1 MKKKRLLASLLASL
15 TVATALPFSLGSHF
29 QTQAYAK
36 TTAKKTVIS
45 RIQKTPD
52 LNPTSSVRSFS
63 KATYS
68 QYKTTFN
75 KEYNVDLMSKPS
87 VFNHHQA
94 LVYTAS
100 PQLRK
105 YLSVSIKTWNQALGT
120 TVFKTGTST
129 NYTIRVGFGTG
140 GQNGSLWDGLYRT
153 NKLWVN
159 KSHFNSNSY
168 ILTVLEA
175 VSGKK
180 VSKPKTAAD
189 KAAYDKY
196 YRGFWEATITH
207 ELGHSLGLDHTPYL
221 DDIMYAQSGESA
233 DSIKYSWTTSKTG
246 NGSFAGFT
254 NKLSNR
260 DINRAKLTKLLGYW

>member
-1 MKKKRLLASLLASL
+1 MTKKHLLAGLLASL
-15 TVATALPFSLGSHF
+15 TIAAALPITFGAAF
-29 QTQAYAK
+29 QSPAYAK
-36 TTAKKTVIS
+36 TATKATVIS
-45 RIQKTPD
+45 RIKKTPD
-52 LNPTSSVRSFS
+52 LNPTSSVRAFS
-63 KATYS
+63 KTTYQ
-68 QYKTTFN
+68 QYKATFN
-75 KEYNVDLMSKPS
+75 KDYNVDKMSPSS

-100 PQLRK
+100 PTLRK
-105 YLSVSIKTWNQALGT
+105 YLAVSMQTWNHALGR
-120 TVFKTGTST
+120 TVFKTGTSN

-140 GQNGSLWDGLYRT
+140 GKDHSLWDGLYKT

-159 KSHFNSNSY
+159 KSHFNSDSY
-168 ILTVLEA
+168 VLTVLQA

-180 VSKPKTAAD
+180 VTKPKTAAD
-189 KAAYDKY
+189 KAAYAKY

-221 DDIMYAQSGESA
+221 DDIMYAQSGDSSS
-233 DSIKYSWTTSKTG
+233 SIKYTWTTSKKG

-254 NKLSNR
+254 NKLSSR

>member
-105 YLSVSIKTWNQALGT
+105 YLSVSMKTWNQALGT

-175 VSGKK
+175 VSGKRY
-180 VSKPKTAAD
+180 PNQ
-189 KAAYDKY
+189 
-196 YRGFWEATITH
+196 R
-207 ELGHSLGLDHTPYL
+207 PP
-221 DDIMYAQSGESA
+221 
-233 DSIKYSWTTSKTG
+233 
-246 NGSFAGFT
+246 
-254 NKLSNR
+254 
-260 DINRAKLTKLLGYW
+260 LTKLPTISITAASGKQRSPMNSATAWGWITHLIWTILCTLSQAKVPAVLNIPGRRLKPAMVLSRDLPTNYRTGILIELN